1 LQKVE
6 LVAVGGKVMF
16 LQLVVLVVVDQD
28 LVQDLKELLVKELLE
43 LLVKVAKV
51 VPI

>member
-1 LQKVE
+1 VVLAV
-6 LVAVGGKVMF
+6 VGGKVIF

-28 LVQDLKELLVKELLE
+28 LALVLRELLVKELLE
-43 LLVKVAKV
+43 LLVKVDKV